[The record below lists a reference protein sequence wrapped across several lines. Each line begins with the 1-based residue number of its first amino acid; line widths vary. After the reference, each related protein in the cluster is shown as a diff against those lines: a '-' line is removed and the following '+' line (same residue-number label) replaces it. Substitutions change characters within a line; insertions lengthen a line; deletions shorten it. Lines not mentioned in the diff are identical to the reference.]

1 VRSIDKKPAGKP
13 LDLHRYVPANITF
26 LSYKLSRGASKL
38 YQRNFGVSSI
48 EWRIMALLA
57 NEPGISGRRVC
68 DVIGLDKG
76 AVSRSLAFMQ
86 ERRLVSIHKNAD
98 GREQLATLTE
108 RGRALHDRIAEVA
121 RERERRLL
129 SCLSAAERKTLAAL
143 LDRVH
148 QNIGVVDEPL
158 DIRPLEPE
166 FDSFVLPE
174 ASAG

>member
-1 VRSIDKKPAGKP
+1 
-13 LDLHRYVPANITF
+13 VPANITL

-38 YQRNFGVSSI
+38 YQRNFGVSSV

-86 ERRLVSIHKNAD
+86 DRRLVSFHKNVD

-129 SCLSAAERKTLAAL
+129 SCLSAAERETLAVL

-148 QNIGVVDEPL
+148 QNIAAVDEPL
-158 DIRPLEPE
+158 EIRPLDADFDE
-166 FDSFVLPE
+166 FTLPK
-174 ASAG
+174 ASAI